1 MQEDKEKRERVY
13 SNGMWSVIKR
23 VTDEGEYFSVVRH
36 GSAFFEHTFR
46 TLAEAINYC
55 DEVI

>member
-13 SNGMWSVIKR
+13 SNGMLSVIKR
-23 VTDEGEYFSVVRH
+23 VTDEGEYFSVVRY

>member
-1 MQEDKEKRERVY
+1 MDEKQECVY

-23 VTDEGEYFSVVRH
+23 VTDEGTYFSVVRY

>member
-23 VTDEGEYFSVVRH
+23 VTDEGEYFSVVRY
-36 GSAFFEHTFR
+36 GSVFFEHTFIKL
-46 TLAEAINYC
+46 TDAIAFC
-55 DEVI
+55 DSN

>member
-1 MQEDKEKRERVY
+1 MDEKQECVY

-23 VTDEGEYFSVVRH
+23 VTDEGECFSVVRY
-36 GSAFFEHTFR
+36 GSVFFEHTCR

-55 DEVI
+55 DEVM